1 MTQPRL
7 ALLKIDSGFQLHALR
22 SGTIEGDATMF
33 QTFDSAGNPAVGR
46 PRVALLRQ
54 WLAEN
59 GLDGFVVPR
68 ADEHQGEYV
77 ADRSARLKWLTG
89 FSGSAGVAI
98 ILRDRAFIFVD
109 GRYTLQVRGEV
120 DLGIF
125 SIESLVDNPPANW
138 LKDNLGKGARLGFD
152 PWLHTIGEVK
162 ALRASAE
169 KTGAVLVPL
178 ETNPIDIIW
187 KDQPEPPVAPIELHP
202 IGFAGELAK
211 DKLARLAAA
220 IGKEGAT
227 HAVLTDPSSIAWA
240 FNIRGGDVP
249 HTPLALGFAVLAAD
263 GRHRLFMDSR
273 KFSRQV
279 AAYLTQLAE
288 PHEPGEFEA
297 AIVALAKSG
306 AKIALDPVL
315 AADRLR
321 MLVEDNGGEVI
332 AAPDPARIPRATKNQ
347 AEING
352 SRAAHRRDG
361 AAVAKLLC
369 WLDRQKPGS
378 LDEIA
383 VVTRLEETRRQTG
396 EETQMPLRD
405 VSFDTI
411 SGAGPNGAI
420 MHYRVSRATSRK
432 LQAGELFL
440 LDSGAQYQDGTTDI
454 TRTVPI
460 GQPTEEMRER
470 FTLVLKGMIG
480 ISTLRFPA
488 GTRGSEIDAV
498 ARMALWKHGCDFA
511 HGTGHGVGS
520 YLAVHE
526 GPQRIARTGTEK
538 LLEGM
543 MLSNEPGYYKEGSYG
558 IRIENLILV
567 TPAEQIDGGDIAMHG
582 FETLTLAPIDVRLVR
597 SDLLTRDELH
607 WLDTYHARVLAEI
620 GPMLDGETLAWLEK
634 ATAPLPHG
642 AKI

>member
-1 MTQPRL
+1 
-7 ALLKIDSGFQLHALR
+7 
-22 SGTIEGDATMF
+22 MF
-33 QTFDSAGNPAVGR
+33 QTFDSAGDPSVGK

-59 GLDGFVVPR
+59 GLDGFIVPR

-98 ILRDRAFIFVD
+98 VLSDRAFVFVD
-109 GRYTLQVRGEV
+109 GRYTLQVRSEV
-120 DLGIF
+120 DLDIF
-125 SIESLVDNPPANW
+125 AIESLIDNPPATW
-138 LKDNLGKGARLGFD
+138 IKDNLGKGARLGFD
-152 PWLHTIGEVK
+152 PWLHTLSEVK
-162 ALRASAE
+162 ALKASAE
-169 KTGAVLVPL
+169 QSGATLVPL
-178 ETNPIDIIW
+178 DQNPIDIIW
-187 KDQPEPPVAPIELHP
+187 KDQPEPPVAPVEIHP
-202 IGFAGELAK
+202 IGFAGDLAK

-220 IGKEGAT
+220 IDKDGAT
-227 HAVLTDPSSIAWA
+227 HAVLTDPSSIAWV

-249 HTPLALGFAVLAAD
+249 HTPLALGFAILAAD
-263 GRHRLFMDSR
+263 GKHQLFMDQR
-273 KFSRQV
+273 KFPRMV
-279 AAYLTQLAE
+279 AAYLTQLADL
-288 PHEPGEFEA
+288 HEPGEFEA
-297 AIVALAKSG
+297 AVVALAKGG
-306 AKIALDPVL
+306 ARIALDPVL
-315 AADRLR
+315 AAERLR
-321 MLVEDNGGEVI
+321 MLVEDNGGSVVS
-332 AAPDPARIPRATKNQ
+332 APDPARIPRATKNQ

-369 WLDRQKPGS
+369 WLDRQQPGT

-383 VVTRLEETRRQTG
+383 VVTRLEEVRRQTG

-432 LQAGELFL
+432 LADGELFL
-440 LDSGAQYQDGTTDI
+440 LDSGGQYQDGTTDI
-454 TRTVPI
+454 TRTVPV

-480 ISTLRFPA
+480 ISMLRFPA

-498 ARMALWKHGCDFA
+498 ARVALWKHGCDFA

-538 LLEGM
+538 LLAGM
-543 MLSNEPGYYKEGSYG
+543 MLSNEPGYYKEGAYG
-558 IRIENLILV
+558 IRIENLVLV
-567 TPAEQIDGGDIAMHG
+567 TAAEQVEGGDIAMHG
-582 FETLTLAPIDVRLVR
+582 FETLTLAPIDKRLVR
-597 SDLLTRDELH
+597 TDLLTRDELH

-634 ATAPLPHG
+634 ATAPLPHD

>member
-1 MTQPRL
+1 
-7 ALLKIDSGFQLHALR
+7 
-22 SGTIEGDATMF
+22 MF
-33 QTFDSAGNPAVGR
+33 QTFDSAGDPAVGK

-54 WLAEN
+54 WLAAN
-59 GLDGFVVPR
+59 GLDGFIVPR

-98 ILRDRAFIFVD
+98 ALRDRAFVFVD
-109 GRYTLQVRGEV
+109 GRYTLQVRHEV
-120 DLGIF
+120 DLDIF
-125 SIESLVDNPPANW
+125 SIESLVDNPPAAW
-138 LKDNLGKGARLGFD
+138 LRDNLGKGARLGFD
-152 PWLHTIGEVK
+152 PWLHTISEVK
-162 ALRASAE
+162 ALQASAD

-178 ETNPIDIIW
+178 DKNPIDIIW
-187 KDQPEPPVAPIELHP
+187 KDQPEAPVAPVELHP

-211 DKLARLAAA
+211 DKLARLATA
-220 IGKEGAT
+220 IAKDGAT

-249 HTPLALGFAVLAAD
+249 HTPLALGFAILAAD
-263 GRHRLFMDSR
+263 GSHQLFMDGR
-273 KFSRQV
+273 KFSRQIE
-279 AAYLTQLAE
+279 AYLTQLAE

-297 AIVALAKSG
+297 AIEALAKGG

-321 MLVEDNGGEVI
+321 MLVEDNSGTVV
-332 AAPDPARIPRATKNQ
+332 AAADPARIPRATKNQ

-369 WLDRQKPGS
+369 WLERQKPGS
-378 LDEIA
+378 LDEIT

-405 VSFDTI
+405 ISFDTI

-440 LDSGAQYQDGTTDI
+440 LDSGGQYQDGTTDV

-543 MLSNEPGYYKEGSYG
+543 MLSNEPGYYKEGCYG

-567 TPAEQIDGGDIAMHG
+567 TPAEQVEGGDIAMHG
-582 FETLTLAPIDVRLVR
+582 FETLTLAPIDIRLVR
-597 SDLLTRDELH
+597 TDLLTRDELH
-607 WLDTYHARVLAEI
+607 WLDAYHARVLAEI

-634 ATAPLPHG
+634 ATAPLPHD

>member
-1 MTQPRL
+1 
-7 ALLKIDSGFQLHALR
+7 
-22 SGTIEGDATMF
+22 MF
-33 QTFDSAGNPAVGR
+33 QTFDSAGDPAIGK
-46 PRVALLRQ
+46 PRVATLRQ

-59 GLDGFVVPR
+59 KLDGFMVPR

-109 GRYTLQVRGEV
+109 GRYTLQVRNEV
-120 DLGIF
+120 DLSIF
-125 SIESLVDNPPANW
+125 TVESLVDNPPASW
-138 LKDNLGKGARLGFD
+138 IKDNLGKGARLGFD
-152 PWLHTIGEVK
+152 PWLHTIGEIK
-162 ALRASAE
+162 ALKASAE
-169 KTGAVLVPL
+169 QSGAKLVPL
-178 ETNPIDIIW
+178 DKNPIDIIW
-187 KDQPEPPVAPIELHP
+187 EDQPEPPRAPVELHP
-202 IGFAGELAK
+202 IAFAGELAK
-211 DKLARLAAA
+211 DKLARLAGA
-220 IGKEGAT
+220 IEKEGAT

-240 FNIRGGDVP
+240 FNIRGGDVA
-249 HTPLALGFAVLAAD
+249 HTPLALGFAILAAD
-263 GRHRLFMDSR
+263 GKHQLFMDQR

-279 AAYLTQLAE
+279 AAYLTQLAD
-288 PHEPGEFEA
+288 PHDPGEFEA
-297 AIVALAKSG
+297 AVANLAKGG

-315 AADRLR
+315 AAEKLK
-321 MLVEDNGGEVI
+321 MLVEGNGGIVVS
-332 AAPDPARIPRATKNQ
+332 APDPARIPRATKNH
-347 AEING
+347 AEVAG

-361 AAVAKLLC
+361 AAIAKLLC
-369 WLDRQKPGS
+369 WLDRQQPDT
-378 LDEIA
+378 LDEID
-383 VVTRLEETRRQTG
+383 VVTKLEEVRRQTG

-432 LQAGELFL
+432 LQSGELFL
-440 LDSGAQYQDGTTDI
+440 LDSGGQYQDGTTDI

-460 GQPTEEMRER
+460 GQPTEEIRER

-498 ARMALWKHGCDFA
+498 ARVALWKHGCDFA

-538 LLEGM
+538 LLAGM

-567 TPAEQIDGGDIAMHG
+567 TPAEQIEGGDIAMHG
-582 FETLTLAPIDVRLVR
+582 FETLTLAPIDKRLIR

-607 WLDTYHARVLAEI
+607 WLDQYHARVLAEI
-620 GPMLDGETLAWLEK
+620 GPMVDGETLAWLEK
-634 ATAPLPHG
+634 ATAPLPHD

>member
-1 MTQPRL
+1 
-7 ALLKIDSGFQLHALR
+7 
-22 SGTIEGDATMF
+22 MF
-33 QTFDSAGNPAVGR
+33 QTFDSAGDPAVGK
-46 PRVALLRQ
+46 PRVAMLRQ

-59 GLDGFVVPR
+59 GLDGFMVPR

-98 ILRDRAFIFVD
+98 VLRDRAFVFVD

-120 DLGIF
+120 DLSIF
-125 SIESLVDNPPANW
+125 TVESLIDNPPASW
-138 LKDNLGKGARLGFD
+138 IKDNLGKGARLGFD
-152 PWLHTIGEVK
+152 PWLHTVGEVK
-162 ALRASAE
+162 ALKASAE
-169 KTGAVLVPL
+169 QSGATLVPL
-178 ETNPIDIIW
+178 DKNPIDIIW
-187 KDQPEPPVAPIELHP
+187 KDQPEPPRAPVELHP
-202 IGFAGELAK
+202 IAFAGELAK
-211 DKLARLAAA
+211 DKLARLAGA
-220 IGKEGAT
+220 IDKDGAT

-240 FNIRGGDVP
+240 FNIRGGDVA
-249 HTPLALGFAVLAAD
+249 HTPLALGFAILAAD
-263 GRHRLFMDSR
+263 GKHQLFMDQR

-279 AAYLTQLAE
+279 AACLTQLADL
-288 PHEPGEFEA
+288 HDPGEFEA
-297 AIVALAKSG
+297 AVADLAKGG

-315 AADRLR
+315 AAQKLK
-321 MLVEDNGGEVI
+321 MLVEGNGGAVVS
-332 AAPDPARIPRATKNQ
+332 AADPARIPRATKNQ
-347 AEING
+347 AEIAG

-369 WLDRQKPGS
+369 WLDRQKPDT
-378 LDEIA
+378 LDEID
-383 VVTRLEETRRQTG
+383 VVTKLEEVRRQTG

-432 LQAGELFL
+432 LQTGELFL
-440 LDSGAQYQDGTTDI
+440 LDSGGQYQDGTTDI

-480 ISTLRFPA
+480 ISMMRFPA

-538 LLEGM
+538 LLAGM

-567 TPAEQIDGGDIAMHG
+567 TPAEQIEGGDIAMHG
-582 FETLTLAPIDVRLVR
+582 FETLTLAPIDKRLIR
-597 SDLLTRDELH
+597 TDLLTRDELH
-607 WLDTYHARVLAEI
+607 WLDQYHARVLAEI
-620 GPMLDGETLAWLEK
+620 GPMVDGETLAWLEK
-634 ATAPLPHG
+634 ATAPLPHD

>member
-1 MTQPRL
+1 
-7 ALLKIDSGFQLHALR
+7 
-22 SGTIEGDATMF
+22 MF
-33 QTFDSAGNPAVGR
+33 QTFDSAGDPAVGK
-46 PRVALLRQ
+46 PRVAMLRQ

-59 GLDGFVVPR
+59 GLDGFMVPR

-120 DLGIF
+120 DLSIF
-125 SIESLVDNPPANW
+125 TVESLVDNPPASWIN
-138 LKDNLGKGARLGFD
+138 DNLGKGARLGFD

-162 ALRASAE
+162 ALKASAE
-169 KTGAVLVPL
+169 QSGATLVPL
-178 ETNPIDIIW
+178 DRNPIDIIW
-187 KDQPEPPVAPIELHP
+187 KDQPEPPRAPVELHP
-202 IGFAGELAK
+202 IAFAGELAK
-211 DKLARLAAA
+211 DKLARLAGA
-220 IGKEGAT
+220 IEKESAT

-240 FNIRGGDVP
+240 FNIRGGDVA
-249 HTPLALGFAVLAAD
+249 HTPLALGFAILAAD
-263 GRHRLFMDSR
+263 GKHQLFMDPR

-279 AAYLTQLAE
+279 AAYLTQLADL
-288 PHEPGEFEA
+288 HDPGEFEA
-297 AIVALAKSG
+297 AIAGLADDG
-306 AKIALDPVL
+306 ARIALDPVL
-315 AADRLR
+315 AAEKLK
-321 MLVEDNGGEVI
+321 MLVEDNGGKVVS
-332 AAPDPARIPRATKNQ
+332 AADPARIPRATKNQ
-347 AEING
+347 AEIAG

-369 WLDRQKPGS
+369 WLDRQEPGN
-378 LDEIA
+378 LDEID
-383 VVTRLEETRRQTG
+383 VVTRLEEVRRQTG

-432 LQAGELFL
+432 LQSGELFL
-440 LDSGAQYQDGTTDI
+440 LDSGGQYQDGTTDI

-480 ISTLRFPA
+480 ISMLRFPA

-538 LLEGM
+538 LLGGM
-543 MLSNEPGYYKEGSYG
+543 MLSNEPGYYKEGAYG

-567 TPAEQIDGGDIAMHG
+567 TPAEQIEGGDIAVHG
-582 FETLTLAPIDVRLVR
+582 LETLTLAPIDKRLIR
-597 SDLLTRDELH
+597 TDLLTRDELH
-607 WLDTYHARVLAEI
+607 WLDQYHARVLAEI
-620 GPMLDGETLAWLEK
+620 GPMVDGETLAWLEK
-634 ATAPLPHG
+634 ATAPLPHD